1 MPLYHFSIRSDR
13 FEDNEGFDLPDDMS
27 ARRHAVGIIHEL
39 QNADE
44 DSWRDF
50 TMEVRRDGQLVWEIH
65 SSCADCLIAL
75 TTRRPGRRNA
85 PAFRTAQALTQ
96 EGEIR
101 ASSETRYPQCSRP
114 TTAKI
119 RNASNKLM
127 KNLDNDAGQNLSRHV
142 AKQ

>member
-1 MPLYHFSIRSDR
+1 MTGMSICLASRVNSIDRRRSR
-13 FEDNEGFDLPDDMS
+13 GRSPDVYS
-27 ARRHAVGIIHEL
+27 LTIRAV
-39 QNADE
+39 
-44 DSWRDF
+44 
-50 TMEVRRDGQLVWEIH
+50 
-65 SSCADCLIAL
+65 LIAL
-75 TTRRPGRRNA
+75 KTRRPGRRNA

-101 ASSETRYPQCSRP
+101 ASRETRYPQCSQA

-119 RNASNKLM
+119 RNVSNKPM